1 MSKKTPTADTL
12 PTAELPDS
20 DRNVA
25 LKNDDDVF
33 DPYALP
39 IDDEEILVSKEEMKR
54 EMTRLLALAGAMAK
68 LNGPRLTALGLAEH
82 LHQAV
87 KDTHRIT
94 KVDAR
99 NRHLRHVARLLQSLD
114 IERLQHNVDLQDGN
128 SELSQ
133 QLIQRAER
141 WRDTL
146 TEEPQKLADFF
157 DQYAGA
163 DRQHLSQLVRNANKA
178 WLAFQSD
185 QTETGVAEPKA
196 LQQKK
201 RKLFQAIRNQL
212 L

>member
-1 MSKKTPTADTL
+1 MSKKPPAVTPNTPTDVLET
-12 PTAELPDS
+12 
-20 DRNVA
+20 DRTVGG
-25 LKNDDDVF
+25 DDLL

-39 IDDEEILVSKEEMKR
+39 ADDEEILVSKEEMKR
-54 EMTRLLALAGAMAK
+54 EMTRLLTLAEALAK
-68 LNGPRLTALGLAEH
+68 LSGPRLTALGLADH

-87 KDTHRIT
+87 RDTHRIR

-146 TEEPQKLADFF
+146 TEDPQKLADFF
-157 DQYAGA
+157 NQHTQA
-163 DRQHLSQLVRNANKA
+163 DRQHLGQLVRNTHKA
-178 WLAFQSD
+178 WLAFQKE
-185 QTETGVAEPKA
+185 QTGTGAAEPKT

-201 RKLFQAIRNQL
+201 RKLFQAIRDQL
-212 L
+212 S